1 MIDESYLDAAVRIR
15 RTFMKLNIE
24 LTEYENYAKSIEKII
39 ERALA
44 DLEDIN
50 NSISNDKKLKNVSQE
65 EMLRK
70 VLDIL
75 ARLEDDSKS
84 LESKVNPINDSIEKL
99 RKEEVQLYNNI
110 KFKYPNIKDS
120 ELIEMV
126 NKKLEKEGLL

>member
-15 RTFMKLNIE
+15 RTFMKLNVE

>member
-1 MIDESYLDAAVRIR
+1 MIDDSYLDAAVRIR
-15 RTFMKLNIE
+15 RTFMNLNIE

-44 DLEDIN
+44 DLDDIN
-50 NSISNDKKLKNVSQE
+50 NSISSDKKLKNLSQE
-65 EMLRK
+65 DMLRK

-75 ARLEDDSKS
+75 AKLENDSKS
-84 LESKVNPINDSIEKL
+84 LESKINPINEKIEKL
-99 RKEEVQLYNNI
+99 RKDEVQLYNGI

-126 NKKLEKEGLL
+126 NKKLKKEGLL

>member
-15 RTFMKLNIE
+15 RTFMKLNVE

-75 ARLEDDSKS
+75 AKLEDDSKS

>member
-15 RTFMKLNIE
+15 RTFMNLSIE
-24 LTEYENYAKSIEKII
+24 LTEYENYAKSIEKVI
-39 ERALA
+39 ERALG

-65 EMLRK
+65 EMLKK

-75 ARLEDDSKS
+75 AKLEDDSNS
-84 LESKVNPINDSIEKL
+84 LESKVNPINDKIEKL
-99 RKEEVQLYNNI
+99 RKEEIQLYDVI

-120 ELIEMV
+120 ELIEIV
-126 NKKLEKEGLL
+126 NKKLKKEGLL

>member
-1 MIDESYLDAAVRIR
+1 MIDDSYLDAAVRIR
-15 RTFMKLNIE
+15 RTFMNLNIE

-44 DLEDIN
+44 DLDDIN
-50 NSISNDKKLKNVSQE
+50 NSISSDKKLKNVSQE
-65 EMLRK
+65 DMLRK

-75 ARLEDDSKS
+75 AKLENDSKS
-84 LESKVNPINDSIEKL
+84 LESKINPINEKIEKL
-99 RKEEVQLYNNI
+99 RKDEVQLYNGI

-126 NKKLEKEGLL
+126 NKKLKKEGLL